1 MSTLEV
7 SKLLRPGLLRGVSMM
22 LAGPAGIG
30 DDGRS
35 LGPAVAR
42 YCREL
47 GAGVHECLLD
57 VDGSSGH
64 EEHPLE
70 RAVDRLLLDAGGF
83 ELLVVDAAGL
93 LAAATVGASGR
104 PDAARTA
111 LAACLDASWNVTRAL
126 AARVFLPGERGGRIV
141 YLAPALDG
149 GEHSDAAR
157 AGLENL
163 ARTLSI
169 EWSRH
174 GITTVT
180 VVPPPSTGRS
190 STPEASASSASS
202 AAPEVAAAEVA
213 ALSAYLS
220 SPAGAYFSGC
230 LLDLGAGGAGGPAAG
245 G

>member
-22 LAGPAGIG
+22 LAGPAGME

-42 YCREL
+42 SCREL
-47 GAGVHECLLD
+47 GAAVHECQLN
-57 VDGSSGH
+57 VDGSSAL
-64 EEHPLE
+64 EEQAIE

-104 PDAARTA
+104 PDAARVA

-126 AARVFLPGERGGRIV
+126 AARVFLPRERGGRIV
-141 YLAPALDG
+141 YLAPAPDG

-180 VVPPPSTGRS
+180 VVPPASTDTS
-190 STPEASASSASS
+190 STSEASASAWP
-202 AAPEVAAAEVA
+202 AAPEAAAAEVA
-213 ALSAYLS
+213 ALSAYLA

-230 LLDLGAGGAGGPAAG
+230 LLDLGGGGAAAG